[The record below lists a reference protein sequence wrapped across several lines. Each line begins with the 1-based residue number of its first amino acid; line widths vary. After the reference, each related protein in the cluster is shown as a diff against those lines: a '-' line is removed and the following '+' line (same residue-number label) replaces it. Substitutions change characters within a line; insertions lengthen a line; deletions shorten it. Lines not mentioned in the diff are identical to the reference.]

1 VLTNI
6 PEFTEMILKYP
17 ISLDKPEDYDYA
29 DDLLCQFQIAIK
41 CIRSDRK

>member
-1 VLTNI
+1 
-6 PEFTEMILKYP
+6 MILKYP

-41 CIRSDRK
+41 CPLHDTVNDMRF